1 MDLLTANHYVES
13 CTGSMDRDA
22 NSTERRICIQQVAS
36 VALSSLDV
44 ARSSPSHDPI
54 GRLDLVPHGVQLSV
68 RSMNRRDLVLAVLA
82 ASQGRSLTP
91 VQMQKAA
98 FLVTTNIPQV
108 VTEGPLFNFVPYD
121 YGPFDKDVYAEAH
134 ALAAC
139 GEAVVAPSAQGR
151 WNTYAASAQG
161 LQRGQQILAGLAPP
175 QRKYVEDV
183 ALWVLSQSFG
193 SLVKSIYSAYPA
205 MKQNSIFQG

>member
-139 GEAVVAPSAQGR
+139 GEAVVAPSAQGG
-151 WNTYAASAQG
+151 WNTYGGTAQG
-161 LQRGQQILAGLAPP
+161 LQPGQQNLPGTVPP
-175 QRKYVEDV
+175 PRKSAEYSAFLGALHPFCRFVES
-183 ALWVLSQSFG
+183 VLSS
-193 SLVKSIYSAYPA
+193 
-205 MKQNSIFQG
+205 